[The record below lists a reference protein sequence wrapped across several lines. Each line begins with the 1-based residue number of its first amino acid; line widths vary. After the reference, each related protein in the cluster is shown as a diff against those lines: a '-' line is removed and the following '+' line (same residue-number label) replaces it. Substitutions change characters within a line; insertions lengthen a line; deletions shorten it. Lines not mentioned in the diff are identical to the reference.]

1 MSILFKDLELR
12 MVEEVAYMEFEDKQI
27 EVKQFLSTMDK
38 SDLVNITCQRAYED
52 GIFNPVLLDAWF
64 HLHLIIM
71 CSNLELDDEDKA
83 NALETYDILRS
94 NGFVDK
100 FLAAMNED
108 LYNELYTNVVEMVED
123 LLTYKNTAAAV
134 INSLIQDL
142 PKQAAAAAE
151 MVENFD
157 PAKYQAVVDF
167 AKAANGGR
175 DIPMK

>member
-1 MSILFKDLELR
+1 MSILFKDLELK
-12 MVEEVAYMEFEDKQI
+12 MVEEVVYMKFEDKQI

-94 NGFVDK
+94 NGFVDE
-100 FLAAMNED
+100 FLAVMDED
-108 LYNELYTNVVEMVED
+108 LYNELYSNVVEMVED
-123 LLTYKNTAAAV
+123 LLTYKNTAASV

-142 PKQAAAAAE
+142 PKHAEAARDI
-151 MVENFD
+151 VEGFS
-157 PAKYQAVVDF
+157 PEKYQAVVDF
-167 AKAANGGR
+167 ARAANGGR
-175 DIPMK
+175 TV